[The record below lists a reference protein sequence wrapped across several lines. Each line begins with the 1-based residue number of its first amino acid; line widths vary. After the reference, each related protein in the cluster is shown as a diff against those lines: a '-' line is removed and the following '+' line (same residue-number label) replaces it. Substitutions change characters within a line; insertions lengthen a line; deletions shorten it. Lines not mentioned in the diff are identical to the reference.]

1 MATLDR
7 ESMQEERPLLGMG
20 QPAINCQIVPLD
32 EAQEKLEYLSEAFE
46 EFSSKQENESTEH
59 TLTCNSKCCKNDP
72 LKLKSIKKA
81 KKIGTKIILKS
92 VFRNLFHKAIIRE
105 IFIYLSIVVLL
116 VSTSFS
122 LVSILHDTKKTNQ
135 THAEK
140 KNILKIFDYVSFG
153 VSVLGTLFSLLDF
166 ALYLRHHGCRVLK
179 RTCKC
184 QELVQPGD
192 EEKAECFS
200 DSCACEGTYGKGCT
214 TVMDI
219 VRIVVLE
226 TIFYPNLLLKLFQV
240 IVILA
245 DNNNDFNSINPFD
258 WFMVSLN
265 FFSIIIFVYLK
276 RAYIFF
282 GVVRSIRKLKTGV
295 NKKCEGVSFIVT
307 FFMYMCALMFLQF
320 LMIVIIV
327 GRFYYDYTQYN
338 NNWIDYYNG
347 GINSIGEQFCLWYMM
362 IFTYLMPLIGMPMF
376 FFVHQ
381 FWTSKL
387 PVDVVRDLMS
397 ELQTKGKGSNVRK
410 NKTDTTV
417 EQVMSH
423 LGNDQFSDDY
433 DKLNNTPFYERLLYP
448 FFSPSRAVVSS
459 LYIIVFA
466 GFAICSM
473 YGGPMLLLGLHI
485 AVVIIACSIN
495 IYATNVGS
503 LWLIPLLAAAFS
515 IIVFIIIILHVP
527 PIVWVGLA
535 FFARSKQEARRK
547 KMAQQKT
554 VST

>member
-1 MATLDR
+1 MAFLDR
-7 ESMQEERPLLGMG
+7 ESIQEERPLLGKEL
-20 QPAINCQIVPLD
+20 IDSVNWQILHLD

-135 THAEK
+135 NHAEK

-192 EEKAECFS
+192 EEKAECFN
-200 DSCACEGTYGKGCT
+200 DSCACEGTCGKGCT

-295 NKKCEGVSFIVT
+295 NKKCEGLMFIIS
-307 FFMYMCALMFLQF
+307 FFMYMCGLMFLQF
-320 LMIVIIV
+320 LMIVTIV
-327 GRFYYDYTQYN
+327 VRFYYIYTQY
-338 NNWIDYYNG
+338 WIDY
-347 GINSIGEQFCLWYMM
+347 IGAGQQFCIWYMM

-376 FFVHQ
+376 FFVYQ

-397 ELQTKGKGSNVRK
+397 ELQTKGKGSNIRK

-417 EQVMSH
+417 EQVMNH

-433 DKLNNTPFYERLLYP
+433 DKLNKIPFYERLLYP
-448 FFSPSRAVVSS
+448 FFNPTRAVVSS

-466 GFAICSM
+466 GFVTCSLL
-473 YGGPMLLLGLHI
+473 GGPSDWFVALPI
-485 AVVIIACSIN
+485 VVVIFACSIN

-503 LWLIPLLAAAFS
+503 LWLIPLLAAALW
-515 IIVFIIIILHVP
+515 IIVFIIAVILAP
-527 PIVWVGLA
+527 PIAWRGLTLLV
-535 FFARSKQEARRK
+535 RDEEARRK
-547 KMAQQKT
+547 KLAQQT
-554 VST
+554 PLYT